1 MAKLNL
7 SSPWEVYYK
16 KLVTFFTEDPT
27 IHIVYDDIE
36 QEIKIYVENSE
47 KAVALTKLLPC
58 KKEFGNV
65 ELKIT
70 VVPANINMIKGTNNC
85 NVTIDDILDAF
96 NENKAVDDIR
106 IVSGVL
112 SNPLI
117 YIIFTK
123 EVIQYFTDDL
133 GDYHGICSTLYQD
146 LAKELFVEVPG
157 IFYCTNITI
166 SSLRKT
172 WP

>member
-16 KLVTFFTEDPT
+16 KLATFFTEDPT

-70 VVPANINMIKGTNNC
+70 VVPANINMIKATNNC
-85 NVTIDDILDAF
+85 NVTIDDILDTF

-157 IFYCTNITI
+157 IFYCTNITT